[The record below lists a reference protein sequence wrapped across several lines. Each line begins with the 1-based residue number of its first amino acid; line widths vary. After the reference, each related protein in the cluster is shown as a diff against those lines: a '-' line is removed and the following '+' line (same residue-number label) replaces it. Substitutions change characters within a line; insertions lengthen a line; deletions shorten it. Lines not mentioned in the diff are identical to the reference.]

1 MISTSNPK
9 LARLQAFFEKHGAE
23 RLNGLDES
31 YFADLN
37 DTEKAQAWD
46 FLQDGFSLSSDC
58 ITGLYLLNK
67 SKAVDLFKKTID
79 SPAPPSPYQ
88 AQRKALENN
97 RLLMFKYIN
106 VTAPEDK
113 YLDAMIQFSVSEFS
127 EIRAAFALSLP
138 TNKIKPAMIDALK
151 SMIFT
156 ETERIPLSNAI
167 TKLMEI
173 HGLDYDIGNPFY
185 KAIYLA
191 LRADDSNK
199 KISAM
204 HKLNRH
210 QLPDFE

>member
-9 LARLQAFFEKHGAE
+9 LARLQAFFEKSGTE

-37 DTEKAQAWD
+37 DTEKDQAWD
-46 FLQDGFSLSSDC
+46 FLKDRFSLSSDC

-67 SKAVDLFKKTID
+67 SKAVDLFKKTFD
-79 SPAPPSPYQ
+79 SPPSLPPYQ

-97 RLLMFKYIN
+97 RLLMLKYIN
-106 VTAPEDK
+106 STDPEKK
-113 YLDAMIQFSVSEFS
+113 YIEAITQFSASEFP
-127 EIRAAFALSLP
+127 EIRAAFAMSLP
-138 TNKIKPAMIDALK
+138 TNQIKPAMIDALK

-173 HGLDYDIGNPFY
+173 HGLDYDIENPLY
-185 KAIYLA
+185 KSIYLA
-191 LRADDSNK
+191 LRSEDSNK

-204 HKLNRH
+204 HKLDRH